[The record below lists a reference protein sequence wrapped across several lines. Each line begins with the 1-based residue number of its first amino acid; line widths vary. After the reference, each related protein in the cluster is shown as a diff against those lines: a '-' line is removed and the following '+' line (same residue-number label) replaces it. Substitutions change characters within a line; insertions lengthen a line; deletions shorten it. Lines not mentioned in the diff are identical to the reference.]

1 MQFKLVDSI
10 QWMDEREE
18 HVLRQ
23 LRLISQIYEFY
34 LLYISSCCRNYR
46 VATVTKDW
54 LLDTICSHEIK
65 PVAGDLLLSKCLHHN
80 HYSQSILCY
89 RWILRN

>member
-23 LRLISQIYEFY
+23 LRLISQKCEFY

-65 PVAGDLLLSKCLHHN
+65 PVAGELTMQCQSAYIIITIRRV
-80 HYSQSILCY
+80 YSAIDGF
-89 RWILRN
+89 

>member
-23 LRLISQIYEFY
+23 LRLITRNVDFTCSKY
-34 LLYISSCCRNYR
+34 LCRNYR

-65 PVAGDLLLSKCLHHN
+65 PVAGELTLSKCLYHN
-80 HYSQSILCY
+80 H
-89 RWILRN
+89 